1 MYSKKI
7 VIRYEADIVDK
18 PVVYSLVKDFDL
30 AFNIMRAR
38 VSPRR
43 EGLVVSIFPAKRETL
58 TGPSVTSRIWA

>member
-18 PVVYSLVKDFDL
+18 PIVYSLVKDFDL

-38 VSPRR
+38 ISPRR
-43 EGLVVSIFPAKRETL
+43 EGLVVLDL
-58 TGPSVTSRIWA
+58 TGKRKL